1 MRFLLAGEEK
11 RKARRIG
18 ALKRTPS
25 IGFACGVSFGVHKGV
40 ALRQVPKGCGEAVWL
55 WGWAP
60 LTAMSLARDFHP
72 VPSASPS
79 MGKGRSLLFRFSV
92 PVAKNFKKFRRR
104 RKPVS
109 NRLLFHLA
117 ARSLSPSNQSKLSN
131 MACYQGKQKFDTGIA
146 ALCSML
152 LACAIVRGAQ
162 SHCIIF
168 MHLTTSFSAAS
179 SAPRSA
185 SLLAAG

>member
-92 PVAKNFKKFRRR
+92 PVAKNFKNYRRC

-109 NRLLFHLA
+109 NRLLFRLCDPIDAFTYFLDIFLLKHRTLLVRSFYRA
-117 ARSLSPSNQSKLSN
+117 AP
-131 MACYQGKQKFDTGIA
+131 D
-146 ALCSML
+146 L
-152 LACAIVRGAQ
+152 LMTR
-162 SHCIIF
+162 
-168 MHLTTSFSAAS
+168 
-179 SAPRSA
+179 R
-185 SLLAAG
+185 